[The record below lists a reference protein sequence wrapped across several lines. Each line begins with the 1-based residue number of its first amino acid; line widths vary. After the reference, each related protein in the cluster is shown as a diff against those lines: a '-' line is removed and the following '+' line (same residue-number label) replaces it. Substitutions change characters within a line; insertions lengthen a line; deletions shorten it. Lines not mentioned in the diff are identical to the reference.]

1 MQMNV
6 GYLHVV
12 ETCKCG
18 HVDDQHMPVNWWL
31 QDLPLKKEET
41 KCNFKGCD
49 CKEYHNRD
57 KN

>member
-1 MQMNV
+1 MMLILNQFLNLI
-6 GYLHVV
+6 G
-12 ETCKCG
+12 
-18 HVDDQHMPVNWWL
+18 P
-31 QDLPLKKEET
+31 LPLKKEET